1 MPLLHIIGTTSFN
14 TSFSVAFA
22 FLRHE
27 REHDYQCALENI
39 IGLFSDRLPVTIT
52 TDRELALMNSIE
64 TLLPNMAHLLCVW
77 HVQKNV
83 LNNCRKYF
91 GSEDDWAKFL
101 SAWTKIIES
110 PSTQSYEE
118 NVEKLWEVYVSL
130 PVMLKYI
137 SETWL
142 IYKEKFVHAY
152 TNNYFHFGDLTSSR
166 AEGMHHM
173 IKSYIQVS
181 TCELRDAHA
190 RICQAIQAQ
199 VANHSALLSQERMRV
214 FHKHRIALFT
224 HVVRHVSTFALN
236 KVLEQYNLI
245 QEPSDRACAQVLKN
259 TMGLPCQH
267 RIQYLQEN
275 NEPLTVN
282 EFHPIWRLDV
292 VGQEPVAVVQRA
304 ISPILQAVR
313 ERYES
318 LGPFQQHQ
326 TMEQLNQLALLN
338 PPPINNPSVQQSR
351 GRPSGSTASRPRQ
364 SRGVTVWRP
373 GYCL

>member
-1 MPLLHIIGTTSFN
+1 
-14 TSFSVAFA
+14 
-22 FLRHE
+22 
-27 REHDYQCALENI
+27 
-39 IGLFSDRLPVTIT
+39 
-52 TDRELALMNSIE
+52 MNSIE
-64 TLLPNMAHLLCVW
+64 TLLPNIAHLLCVW

-91 GSEDDWAKFL
+91 GREDDWAKFL
-101 SAWTKIIES
+101 SAWTKVIES
-110 PSTQSYEE
+110 PSIQSYEE
-118 NVEKLWEVYVSL
+118 NVEKLREIYVSL
-130 PVMLKYI
+130 PVMLNYI

-142 IYKEKFVHAY
+142 IYEEKFVHAY
-152 TNNYFHFGDLTSSR
+152 TNNYLHFGNLTSSR

-190 RICQAIQAQ
+190 RIYQAIQAQ

-224 HVVRHVSTFALN
+224 HVVRHVVWHVSTFALD
-236 KVLEQYNLI
+236 K
-245 QEPSDRACAQVLKN
+245 VLKN

-292 VGQEPVAVVQRA
+292 IGQEPVAVVQRA

-313 ERYES
+313 ERDMRAWG
-318 LGPFQQHQ
+318 LP
-326 TMEQLNQLALLN
+326 
-338 PPPINNPSVQQSR
+338 NNIKR
-351 GRPSGSTASRPRQ
+351 
-364 SRGVTVWRP
+364 WNN
-373 GYCL
+373 